1 MIAEGGTR
9 SVHSKGLLG
18 ESEMKN
24 MGGIEMDALSGII
37 ASNLRKIRREK
48 KLSLDNVA
56 DMTGVSKSMLG
67 QIERGESSPT
77 VATLFKIASGLHT
90 SLTGLL
96 EDEERPTKVIN
107 KEDLNPL
114 FSNHGHFRLYPFFP
128 YDDDK
133 RFEIF
138 VVELDTGSMSE
149 SLPREDG
156 VETYM
161 MVFEGCIQLR
171 IMDKKFVLQEGCAMR
186 FDADQPHMY
195 KNIGEG
201 TAKVCQLMY
210 YKK

>member
-1 MIAEGGTR
+1 
-9 SVHSKGLLG
+9 
-18 ESEMKN
+18 
-24 MGGIEMDALSGII
+24 MDALSGII
-37 ASNLRKIRREK
+37 ASNLRKIRKDK

-96 EDEERPTKVIN
+96 EDEERPMKVIN

-114 FSNHGHFRLYPFFP
+114 FSNQGHYRLFPFFP
-128 YDDDK
+128 YDDNK

-138 VVELDTGSMSE
+138 VVELDSESFSE

-156 VETYM
+156 VETYI
-161 MVFEGCIQLR
+161 MVFQGNIQLK
-171 IMDKKFVLQEGCAMR
+171 IMEQKFILKEGCAMR
-186 FDADQPHMY
+186 FDADQPHKY

-201 TAKVCQLMY
+201 TAKICQLMY